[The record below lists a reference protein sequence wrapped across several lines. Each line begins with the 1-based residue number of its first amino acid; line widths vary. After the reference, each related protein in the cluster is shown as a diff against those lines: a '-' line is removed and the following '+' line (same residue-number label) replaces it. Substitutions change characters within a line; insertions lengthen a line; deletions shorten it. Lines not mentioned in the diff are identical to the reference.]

1 MIEAIEGV
9 CNVTVHVKP
18 PVADEVLLVEDGAIG
33 AEEGVVC
40 QRGSD
45 GVLVNT
51 DVEHLAV
58 TLQCI
63 AMNRWL
69 VLVNII
75 LFYKKT

>member
-9 CNVTVHVKP
+9 CNFTVHVKP

-58 TLQCI
+58 TLQ
-63 AMNRWL
+63 L
-69 VLVNII
+69 TDGSQTYS
-75 LFYKKT
+75 FYNKTTISTS